1 VLKDFDVPTAAA
13 ATKTAAA
20 TKIVTSLS
28 TTIIY
33 L

>member
-1 VLKDFDVPTAAA
+1 VLKDFDVPIAAA

-20 TKIVTSLS
+20 TKIVTSLLI
-28 TTIIY
+28 TIIY